1 MRMFKAIGV
10 CVGACVAMLLLA
22 VVAVAPKA
30 EARIIWACVKRAGG
44 SVHIVTVGTKCKR
57 QEVKLIWNASGTKG
71 AQGLQGVQGK
81 LGPQGPV
88 GPAGVRGVA
97 GAAGATGAT
106 GAAGT
111 TGATGAAGTTGA
123 TGATGSS
130 GPAQVLSITGTPT
143 TGHIVQGTGT
153 VGTAVTLSGAA
164 VFLSA
169 GSFTCYGSDL
179 TTPAAVIT
187 FTYNSGDVA
196 AFNTAAN
203 LGGGAT
209 GDSVRFVC
217 TGT

>member
-1 MRMFKAIGV
+1 MEGCEMRMFKAIGV
-10 CVGACVAMLLLA
+10 CVGACVAMLLVA

-57 QEVKLIWNASGTKG
+57 QEVKLIWSASGTKG

-88 GPAGVRGVA
+88 GPSGVRGVA
-97 GAAGATGAT
+97 GAT

-111 TGATGAAGTTGA
+111 TGATGPTGVTGA
-123 TGATGSS
+123 TGATGPS
-130 GPAQVLSITGTPT
+130 GPAQVLSITGTVT

-164 VFLSA
+164 AFSSA
-169 GSFTCYGSDL
+169 SSYTCYGSDL

-187 FTYNSGDVA
+187 FTYNSRDVE
-196 AFNTAAN
+196 AFNTAPV
-203 LGGGAT
+203 GGGAT

-217 TGT
+217 TGD